1 MHAHLLMSPFALLAG
16 AGGVEA
22 VAQFLAFPPVSALLV
37 ATGFLGLLLE
47 FKTAGWG
54 VGGTIG
60 VVAFGLFF
68 WSHMTLGYAGW
79 ESVLMVAVGL
89 TLLALEIFVIP
100 GFGVAGTLGLVATF
114 GGIFLA
120 LVGDLHGV
128 TEARVVTA
136 AGTLGGAVLLVGGG
150 AVALV
155 RWLPNS
161 RHLDRMVLKDS
172 VERLTPPRED
182 PYRAWEKD
190 LPSEA
195 TSLNGHQ
202 GVAVTDLRPVGTAE
216 IDGTEVHV
224 VTRGSYVDKG
234 TRIEVVEDS
243 GYRKVVRPAAE
254 TETD

>member
-1 MHAHLLMSPFALLAG
+1 MHAHALSGPFALLA
-16 AGGVEA
+16 ATGGVEA
-22 VAQFLAFPPVSALLV
+22 MAQFLAFPPVSALLV
-37 ATGFLGLLLE
+37 AAGFLGLLLE

-54 VGGTIG
+54 VGGTLG

-79 ESVLMVAVGL
+79 EAVLMVAVGL
-89 TLLALEIFVIP
+89 TLLALEVFVIP
-100 GFGVAGTLGLVATF
+100 GFGIAGTLGLVATF

-128 TEARVVTA
+128 TEARLVTA

-155 RWLPNS
+155 KWLPTS
-161 RHLDRMVLKDS
+161 RHMDRMVLKDT
-172 VERLTPPRED
+172 VERLTPPHED

-190 LPSEA
+190 LPSEGD
-195 TSLNGHQ
+195 SLAGHR

-216 IDGTEVHV
+216 IDGTELHV
-224 VTRGSYVDKG
+224 VTRGSYVEKG
-234 TRIEVVEDS
+234 TAIEVVEDL
-243 GYRKVVRPAAE
+243 GNRKVVRPIH
-254 TETD
+254 ETD